1 MSSYT
6 SCQRFITQ
14 IAAMSFQTSI
24 PHKPW
29 QVKWCEVHASVVT
42 EWPPA
47 CLLLPREH
55 QTATKENLKWKN
67 SSQLNQ
73 YLSYKPHSSFKPT
86 WTLTTIL
93 KKMLVLRA
101 HNKDRKS
108 ARYNANKGNPKVNR
122 GCPLLTAIR
131 TSAPGPQQTVWKIHL
146 DLPYNILHW
155 GSTIRR
161 VSTVCRSVLVYRAC
175 KGTGRNSLLWY
186 VSAISWLLIP
196 WLLESAGHQQPW
208 YWLCNINPFAKPMIP
223 CVVHEIMSSHESK
236 SVEKFRKVSFSG
248 GMVACCGWSPQ
259 FPIEHHWLWT
269 VERIIRF
276 SSSLYSCFIT
286 IPKVCSLFFLSNKLT
301 WNTFYTKYFV
311 R

>member
-1 MSSYT
+1 MIENVKTILYYVIMSSYS

-131 TSAPGPQQTVWKIHL
+131 TSADCVE
-146 DLPYNILHW
+146 
-155 GSTIRR
+155 
-161 VSTVCRSVLVYRAC
+161 
-175 KGTGRNSLLWY
+175 NSLGPSVQYTPLGVY
-186 VSAISWLLIP
+186 
-196 WLLESAGHQQPW
+196 HT
-208 YWLCNINPFAKPMIP
+208 
-223 CVVHEIMSSHESK
+223 K
-236 SVEKFRKVSFSG
+236 SFN
-248 GMVACCGWSPQ
+248 GM
-259 FPIEHHWLWT
+259 
-269 VERIIRF
+269 
-276 SSSLYSCFIT
+276 
-286 IPKVCSLFFLSNKLT
+286 
-301 WNTFYTKYFV
+301 
-311 R
+311 